1 VTEQPQKLWPSV
13 ELDRWCWQLQVLD
26 DLAKFVESHGP
37 FSTLPLP
44 TVHWTLGVGT
54 HASADL
60 TGSEPN
66 STATL
71 AAFARA
77 LGSDVHERRFTTSV
91 MYYVRGQIGAREGS
105 DRQPRTSILL
115 RMTVFLEGAEE
126 AS

>member
-1 VTEQPQKLWPSV
+1 MTEQPQKLWPSV

-44 TVHWTLGVGT
+44 TVHWTLGVGR

-60 TGSEPN
+60 TGGEPN

-71 AAFARA
+71 AAFALA
-77 LGSDVHERRFTTSV
+77 LGTDVHERHFPVSV
-91 MYYVRGQIGAREGS
+91 MHYVRGRIGAHEGS

-115 RMTVFLEGAEE
+115 RATVILDGTEE

>member
-1 VTEQPQKLWPSV
+1 VTDQPQKLWPSV

-37 FSTLPLP
+37 LSTFPLP
-44 TVHWTLGVGT
+44 TVHWTIGVGR
-54 HASADL
+54 HAHADL

-71 AAFARA
+71 AAFALA
-77 LGSDVHERRFTTSV
+77 LGTDVHERRFATSV
-91 MYYVRGQIGAREGS
+91 MHYVRGRIGTRESS

-115 RMTVFLEGAEE
+115 RMTVFLDGVEE